1 MPIHNK
7 QVADTLLEYANY
19 LELNDENPHR
29 VRAYRNGARTL
40 MEQSEKLTHWIK
52 KDKDL
57 SKLPGIGSSLAE
69 KIEEII
75 KTGKL
80 KELEQI
86 KKDID
91 IDVENLKQIE
101 QLGTERIKTLYNE
114 LGIKDIDSLKKA
126 LKNNKLQELEGF
138 GKKMED
144 KIKEELKSFSKKED
158 KRYKWP
164 DAEEVIMPFFKYLQD
179 FKDVEKLDIA
189 GSFRR
194 RKETVGDIDILAVT
208 SKRKELVDYFTN
220 FEDVDKVLSKGK
232 KRSSVVMNTGLQVDL
247 RMIEK
252 EKHGAA
258 LMYFTGSKE
267 FSVELRKIAIEKN
280 LKLNEYGVYKED
292 KLLAAKTE
300 KAVLDKLGLHYI
312 APELRENRGE
322 IELAQK
328 KENQL
333 PHLIKEEDLEGDLQ
347 CHSKWSD
354 GKNTIKEMAEKA
366 IGKGYSYLAI
376 TDHSKK
382 VSMANGLD
390 EKRLREQMEE
400 IDKLNED
407 AFKNKNFRLLKACE
421 VDILEDGSL
430 DLPDSVIKELDIVLC
445 AVHYNRK
452 LPAKKQTGRIIRA
465 MDNKYCN
472 IIVHPTGRLINER
485 EPYDIN
491 IEKIM
496 DAAIERNCFLEINS
510 DPDRLDLND
519 INAKMAKDKGLKLS
533 ISTDSHS
540 TSGLD
545 HINYGIGQARRG
557 WIEKEDVI
565 NTRPWNQLKKL
576 LKR

>member
-7 QVADTLLEYANY
+7 QVANLLLEYADY

-29 VRAYRNGARTL
+29 VRAYRNGARTI
-40 MEQSEKLTHWIK
+40 MEQSEKLSDWIK
-52 KDKDL
+52 KDKNL
-57 SKLPGIGSSLAE
+57 SKLPDIGSSLAE

-80 KELEQI
+80 QELEEI

-101 QLGTERIKTLYNE
+101 QLGPERIKTLYEE
-114 LGIKDIDSLKKA
+114 LGIKDIDSLQKA
-126 LKNNKLQELEGF
+126 LENNKLQELDGF

-144 KIKEELKSFSKKED
+144 KIQEELKSFSKKED
-158 KRYKWP
+158 KRYKWS
-164 DAEEVIMPFFKYLQD
+164 DAEEIILPFFEYLQD

-189 GSFRR
+189 GSYRR
-194 RKETVGDIDILAVT
+194 KKETVGDIDILAVT
-208 SKRKELVDYFTN
+208 SKRKELVDYFTSY
-220 FEDVDKVLSKGK
+220 EDVDKVLSKGE
-232 KRSSVVMNTGLQVDL
+232 KRSSVIMNTGLQVDL

-267 FSVELRKIAIEKN
+267 FSVELRKIAINKN

-292 KLLAAKTE
+292 KLMAAKTE
-300 KAVLDKLGLHYI
+300 KAVMNKLGLHYI

-328 KENQL
+328 KDNQL
-333 PHLIKEEDLEGDLQ
+333 PQLIKEDDLKGDLQ
-347 CHSKWSD
+347 CHTKWSD
-354 GKNTIKEMAEKA
+354 GKYTIKEMAEKA
-366 IGKGYSYLAI
+366 IDKGYSYLAI

-382 VSMANGLD
+382 VTMANGLD
-390 EKRLREQMEE
+390 EKRLRKQMEE
-400 IDKLNED
+400 IDKLNEE
-407 AFKNKNFRLLKACE
+407 AFKSKNFCLIKACE

-430 DLPDSVIKELDIVLC
+430 DLPNNVLKELDIVLC
-445 AVHYNRK
+445 AVHYNWK
-452 LPAKKQTGRIIRA
+452 LPGKKQTERIIKA

-472 IIVHPTGRLINER
+472 IVVHPTGRIINNR
-485 EPYDIN
+485 KPYDVN

-510 DPDRLDLND
+510 DPNRLDLND
-519 INAKMAKDKGLKLS
+519 IHAKMAKDKGLKLS
-533 ISTDSHS
+533 ISTDAHS

-545 HINYGIGQARRG
+545 HIKYGIGQARRG

-565 NTRPWNQLKKL
+565 NTRTWNQLKKL
-576 LKR
+576 LKK